1 MSSDMDTV
9 DWVLNNVTEG
19 SLEKEV
25 SNYSESNQLPWKI
38 TLKSITRKYDVGYLS
53 ATIECLLDPIPFP
66 VDTLL
71 TVTIVDSVTGMYNVN
86 NGGLNAID
94 GRAGT
99 TAVKIERSGGIKLE
113 AVKPKLREGD
123 LGVDVA
129 ASGQTEKLESISVI
143 LVYNDKSHEDLRWE
157 HYQLCSSTPTNAQF
171 GSKFGQNTSP
181 FGQTAGRH
189 PWGMAPSSVFPS
201 KFLF

>member
-1 MSSDMDTV
+1 L
-9 DWVLNNVTEG
+9 W
-19 SLEKEV
+19 
-25 SNYSESNQLPWKI
+25 YSPAKNLHSSNQQF
-38 TLKSITRKYDVGYLS
+38 TRHIS
-53 ATIECLLDPIPFP
+53 
-66 VDTLL
+66 
-71 TVTIVDSVTGMYNVN
+71 
-86 NGGLNAID
+86 LNAID
-94 GRAGT
+94 GRADT
-99 TAVKIERSGGIKLE
+99 TAVKIEGSVVVSIAAKRERSGGIKLE

-181 FGQTAGRH
+181 FGQTAGFR
-189 PWGMAPSSVFPS
+189 PSNFFKYMGPVWI
-201 KFLF
+201 KLFLSFCKIAYANKYI